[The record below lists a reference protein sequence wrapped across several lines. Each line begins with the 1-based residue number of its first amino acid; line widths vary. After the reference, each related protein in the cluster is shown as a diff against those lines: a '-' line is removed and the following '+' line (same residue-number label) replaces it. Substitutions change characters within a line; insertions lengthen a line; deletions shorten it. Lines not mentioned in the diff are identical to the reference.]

1 MISIRT
7 ARKRNFLLAASHS
20 SVPLLTIIETM
31 TFVVYKSSAG
41 SGKTYSLVKEYII
54 LALSRPDNY
63 SKILAVTFT
72 NKAANEL
79 KQRILTNLRQLA
91 NPAAYKQTTTV
102 KSMLPELCIITSQ
115 TFEELSRNA
124 GLILSRIL
132 HSYSDFAITTIDSFV
147 NRIIRTFARDLK
159 LPLNFEVEMNSSRL
173 LDQAI
178 DRLIARV
185 GSDKQLTDILIEYT
199 VSMTDSEK
207 GWNIAKDMAGIGKL
221 LFDEQG
227 MLKAEKL
234 KELSLNIFTDAEK
247 TMIAFRRA
255 FEKHIMDIAKE
266 ATALILSKGIDNNS
280 FYYGKQGIGSY
291 FSNLANGRMDKLA
304 PNTRVLKTVEEDC
317 WYVTKT
323 NTDQVV
329 AIQEISGV
337 LGDFYLAIT
346 KYASG
351 ANLQRYKLFGLLVF
365 NLYPLAL
372 LSEMEK
378 EIALIRAETNIVHI
392 SEFNRRIAE
401 IVMNEPVP
409 FIYER
414 LGEKFHHYLIDEFQD
429 TSRLQWMN
437 LLPLLE
443 NSLASGYF
451 NMIVGDGKQAI
462 YRWRSGHV
470 EQFVNLPFIE
480 NTSNDEYLH
489 QREAILKQN
498 YLEKLLDTNYRSQQ
512 GIVNFN
518 NDFFECAA
526 SILSSDLQRVYEHSR
541 QSHKSNAVEGFVS
554 LEFVDKGPEGEKV
567 AERILMRTLE
577 LVKSLM
583 TEHNY
588 ALNDIVV
595 LTRSRKDGSLI
606 ANYLVDAGIPVVSSE
621 SLLLMASPEVKVM
634 VALLRILLNP
644 ADKVAVVEA
653 MHLLAKWSTGSSET
667 LHEVWSGVLQNTKDE
682 AAIPQVGFIDFLWQM
697 GIDFNTNNLL
707 RLPLYDLC
715 ENLIRMFGLNKN
727 PNVYLQFFLDVVH
740 KQSSVRGM
748 GLSSFLEFW
757 DEQQAELSVVVPEQ
771 LDAVR
776 IMTIHKAK
784 GLEFPVVIFPF
795 ASSDARTNRNYL
807 WIDINEPL
815 LEKLP
820 IAIVKAKKEM
830 VEAGYADVLE
840 SEAAK
845 TYLDLLNMM
854 YVAMT
859 RPIDRLYILST
870 IPPKISDT
878 VSMPTIFKKFLAYK
892 GIWQDDRTVY
902 TFGEE
907 LPNIPK
913 TGALQSNVYQ
923 IEQFISIDWRSKLRL
938 AGKAPSLWNID
949 DPSRNRQWGN
959 LVHTLLSRLTTS
971 DQLDEMF
978 AKMKFEGLIQPEQ
991 ETALLQ
997 KAKEVVKHPLL
1008 VHLFA
1013 SGIGLRSEAEL
1024 LLPDG
1029 STYRPDRVV
1038 LAPNET
1044 VILEYKTG
1052 APRPQHREQVNA
1064 YADILLQMGYA
1075 QVRKL
1080 LVYLDDEVRVEEC

>member
-1 MISIRT
+1 M
-7 ARKRNFLLAASHS
+7 NFL
-20 SVPLLTIIETM
+20 
-31 TFVVYKSSAG
+31 VYKSSAG

-54 LALSRPDNY
+54 QALTRPDNF
-63 SKILAVTFT
+63 SHILAVTFT
-72 NKAANEL
+72 NKAANEM
-79 KQRILTNLRQLA
+79 KQRILSNLRQLA
-91 NPAAYKQTTTV
+91 DPVAYKYTATV
-102 KSMLPELCIITSQ
+102 KSMLPELCTITGETS
-115 TFEELSRNA
+115 EELSRKA
-124 GLILSRIL
+124 SLILSRIL
-132 HSYSDFAITTIDSFV
+132 HNYSDFAITTIDSFV
-147 NRIIRTFARDLK
+147 NRIIRTFAHDLK

-173 LDQAI
+173 LAQAI
-178 DRLIARV
+178 DSLIARV
-185 GSDKQLTDILIEYT
+185 GSDKQLTDVLIEYIE
-199 VSMTDSEK
+199 SKTDNEK
-207 GWNIAKDMAGIGKL
+207 GWNIESDLAEIGKL

-227 MLKAEKL
+227 MLQAEKL
-234 KELSLNIFTDAEK
+234 KELSLDVFSEAEK
-247 TMIAFRRA
+247 TMIVFRRA
-255 FEKHIMDIAKE
+255 FEKNIMSIAKE

-304 PNTRVLKTVEEDC
+304 PNIRVIKTVEEDC
-317 WYVTKT
+317 WYIGKT
-323 NTDQVV
+323 DADQVR
-329 AIQEISGV
+329 AIQEISGA
-337 LGDFYLAIT
+337 LGNYYLAIT
-346 KYASG
+346 DYASG
-351 ANLQRYKLFGLLVF
+351 TNLQRYKLFGLLVF

-437 LLPLLE
+437 LLPLIE

-451 NMIVGDGKQAI
+451 NMVVGDGKQAI
-462 YRWRSGHV
+462 YRWRSGYV

-480 NTSNDEYLH
+480 NPSGDEFIH

-498 YLEKLLDTNYRSQQ
+498 YSEKLLGTNYRSRQ

-518 NDFFECAA
+518 NDFFDHAA
-526 SILSSDLQRVYEHSR
+526 GILSGDLQHVYEQSR
-541 QSHKSNAVEGFVS
+541 QTPISKAEGGFVS
-554 LEFVDKGPEGEKV
+554 LEFIDKGPEGEKV
-567 AERILMRTLE
+567 AERTLIRTLE
-577 LVKSLM
+577 LVQSLIS
-583 TEHNY
+583 EDRY

-595 LTRSRKDGSLI
+595 LTRSRKDGSLV
-606 ANYLVDAGIPVVSSE
+606 ANWLVDAGIPVVSSE
-621 SLLLMASPEVKVM
+621 SLLLMACPEVKMM
-634 VALLRILLNP
+634 VALLHILLNP

-653 MHLLAKWSTGSSET
+653 MHLLAKWSIGGSEN
-667 LHEVWSGVLQNTKDE
+667 LHKLWSDVLPNIRGEDP
-682 AAIPQVGFIDFLWQM
+682 IPQVGFIDFLRQM
-697 GIDFNTNNLL
+697 GIDFNSSNLQ

-715 ENLIRMFGLNKN
+715 EQLIRMFGLNTN
-727 PNVYLQFFLDVVH
+727 PNAYLQFFLDVVH
-740 KQSSVRGM
+740 KQGVGRGM
-748 GLSSFLEFW
+748 GLSAFLEYW

-795 ASSDARTNRNYL
+795 ASDNARTDRNYL
-807 WIDINEPL
+807 WIDIDEPL

-820 IAIVKAKKEM
+820 IALVKARKEM
-830 VEAGYADVLE
+830 AEAGYADVLE

-845 TYLDLLNMM
+845 TNLDMLNMM

-859 RPIDRLYILST
+859 RPVDRLYVLST
-870 IPPKISDT
+870 PPPKSLESI
-878 VSMPTIFKKFLAYK
+878 SMPVIFKGFLAQK
-892 GIWQDDRTVY
+892 GLWQADRFVY
-902 TFGEE
+902 TFGEK

-913 TGALQSNVYQ
+913 PGALQSNIYQ

-938 AGKAPSLWNID
+938 SGKAPALWDID

-971 DQLDEMF
+971 DQLDIMF
-978 AKMKFEGLIQPEQ
+978 AKMNFEGLIQPEQ
-991 ETALLQ
+991 EAVLLQ
-997 KAKEVVKHPLL
+997 KVRSVILHPQL

-1013 SGIGLRSEAEL
+1013 SGVEVRSEAEL

-1029 STYRPDRVV
+1029 TIYRPDRVV
-1038 LAPNET
+1038 LSPTET

-1052 APRPQHREQVNA
+1052 LPRPQHREQLNT
-1064 YADILLQMGYA
+1064 YAGILIQMGYTP
-1075 QVRKL
+1075 VRKL